1 VSTVSEQW
9 GRRAGSPTHRGRR
22 TRTAI
27 DPAAEAR
34 ARSATRRRLSN
45 RERVQE
51 SAAAAGMINVS
62 PLAMLNND
70 FDRYWA
76 EMPAVPNQSIAET
89 GRCAREARLRTPA
102 NVFDRASYGKEV
114 C

>member
-1 VSTVSEQW
+1 MSTVFEQW
-9 GRRAGSPTHRGRR
+9 GRRAESPTHRGRR

-27 DPAAEAR
+27 DPAAEAG

-45 RERVQE
+45 RKRVQE
-51 SAAAAGMINVS
+51 AAAAAGTISVS
-62 PLAMLNND
+62 RLAMLNND

-76 EMPAVPNQSIAET
+76 EMPAMPGQSIAET
-89 GRCAREARLRTPA
+89 GRCAHEARLRTPA
-102 NVFDRASYGKEV
+102 NVFDRASYAKEV

>member
-1 VSTVSEQW
+1 MSEQW
-9 GRRAGSPTHRGRR
+9 GRRAEIPTHRDRR
-22 TRTAI
+22 TRAAI

-34 ARSATRRRLSN
+34 TRSLTRHRLSN

-51 SAAAAGMINVS
+51 AAAAAAISVS
-62 PLAMLNND
+62 RLALLNND

-76 EMPAVPNQSIAET
+76 EMPAVPGQSIAET
-89 GRCAREARLRTPA
+89 GRCAHEACLQTLA
-102 NVFDRASYGKEV
+102 NVFYRASYAKEV